1 MRFTAGVA
9 ITEDELLEALGQN
22 VAGLTI
28 DENGVICRAT
38 AELEELFGYR
48 FRGEL
53 IGEEV
58 EILMPE
64 EFRAAHKQHTKA
76 FFANPHKRPMTGF
89 EGQTKQGLRFPCTI
103 KLGAYC
109 FAGRNGL
116 KVATAIVAE
125 NAKSILPPPASATIT
140 KAPQDAG

>member
-1 MRFTAGVA
+1 MRYTAGVS
-9 ITEDELLEALGQN
+9 ISEDELLEALGQN
-22 VAGLTI
+22 VAGLAI

-58 EILMPE
+58 EVLMPD
-64 EFRAAHKQHTKA
+64 EFRIAHKKHTRA
-76 FFANPHKRPMTGF
+76 FFQNPHKRPMTGF
-89 EGQTKQGLRFPCTI
+89 EGQTKQGTRFPCTI

-109 FAGRNGL
+109 FSGRSGL

-125 NAKSILPPPASATIT
+125 NAKSVPSPLAQPA
-140 KAPQDAG
+140 P

>member
-1 MRFTAGVA
+1 MRYTAGVA
-9 ITEDELLEALGQN
+9 ISEDELLEALGDS
-22 VAGLTI
+22 VAGLAI

-38 AELEELFGYR
+38 HALEELFGYR

-64 EFRAAHKQHTKA
+64 EFRSRHKQHTRV
-76 FFANPHKRPMTGF
+76 FFQNPHDRPMTGF
-89 EGQTKQGLRFPCTI
+89 EGQTKQGARFPCTI

-109 FAGRNGL
+109 FHSRNGL

-125 NAKSILPPPASATIT
+125 NAKSAILPPTTKPATEN
-140 KAPQDAG
+140 G